1 MSTLEDKFEAI
12 DDRFKN
18 PSKARDAARYI
29 VRKNHKITSD
39 ERKAIIAEIPI
50 NKKTLEGVFTELRKL
65 NLYPPQKTVEA
76 PKRAP
81 ALEKPEEP
89 ARHIP
94 ENPPPPLQEYATL
107 EDLNDLKEY
116 FSKNIHYLASVIS
129 GDDPVNPDEA
139 EAEVNIERIQQEEIY
154 VPDASLTKVSLWLK
168 PQTLLYFDMAKI
180 GAFVYYPGF
189 PQEESPFAVFIE
201 GHKEFEGLITLSDFF
216 NTIVRDYCIRVHN
229 KIMKFGDWI
238 DL

>member
-1 MSTLEDKFEAI
+1 MSIAKIIVELDRKDDKKMIECAI
-12 DDRFKN
+12 CRQIFQNNQGLSAHVKPKHNVSWKEYKKKYPNDGSISIEQPIVDS
-18 PSKARDAARYI
+18 SKGDPKEKESVKSNI
-29 VRKNHKITSD
+29 IKKVEKID
-39 ERKAIIAEIPI
+39 PPKE
-50 NKKTLEGVFTELRKL
+50 EL
-65 NLYPPQKTVEA
+65 QK
-76 PKRAP
+76 
-81 ALEKPEEP
+81 
-89 ARHIP
+89 
-94 ENPPPPLQEYATL
+94 YATL
-107 EDLNDLKEY
+107 EDLNELKDY
-116 FSKNIHYLASVIS
+116 FSKNIQYLAAVIS
-129 GDDPVNPDEA
+129 GDDPSNPGEP
-139 EAEVNIERIQQEEIY
+139 EAEVNIERIQQDEIY